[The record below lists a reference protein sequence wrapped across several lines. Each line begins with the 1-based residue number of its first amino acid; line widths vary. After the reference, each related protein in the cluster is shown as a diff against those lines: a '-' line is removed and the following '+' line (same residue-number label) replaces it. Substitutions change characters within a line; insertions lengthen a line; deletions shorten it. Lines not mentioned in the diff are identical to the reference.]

1 MRAYLKKFVLKKHRQ
16 TIFLFLLLALGF
28 LVRVFFVPYWVKING
43 DMLLFADWGEKFWE
57 YGSQGFYFYKQWY
70 YAPPNYPPL
79 ISLIYAGAFWLFEHK
94 YVLAQIHNTIK
105 VIPAAFIIYFYEHGY
120 ILLLKL
126 PAILADLGLSFVI
139 YKLLSKFTKDRKK
152 AMIGMCFY
160 LFNPVT
166 IFLSGVWGQTDSL
179 IAFFAL
185 LSFILLVAKKT
196 TFSIPLYFISLYIK
210 PNWVFFIPFYIFLL
224 FIQRPKFREVLVGG
238 LLTLFVFIV
247 GTWPFAGNNVLGFG
261 FWLLKNR
268 ILATA
273 MVVDKVSISA
283 FNFYTTLFTIDKS
296 PGTLPILG
304 IPAKILGLILFSFI
318 NLAVFSYVLK
328 RKDRLLATLV
338 GLFTIGLGNF
348 LFLTGMLERYFF
360 PAFVP
365 MIVVMFTKPKAFIW
379 GVLINIVVFAN
390 LVFSFFRRSTDE
402 IANLFTN
409 NNFLLIKALSAVNVA
424 SFLLFLKNLKPGRVK
439 I

>member
-1 MRAYLKKFVLKKHRQ
+1 MTRAYFKKHRQ
-16 TIFLFLLLALGF
+16 AIFLFLLLAFGF
-28 LVRVFFVPYWVKING
+28 LARVFFVPYWIKING
-43 DMLLFADWGEKFWE
+43 DLLLYMDWGEKFWE
-57 YGSQGFYFYKQWY
+57 YGSQSFYFYKQWY

-79 ISLIYAGAFWLFEHK
+79 ISLIYGGAFWLFEHK

-126 PAILADLGLSFVI
+126 PAILADLGLSLVI
-139 YKLLSKFTKDRKK
+139 YKLLEKFTKDRKK
-152 AMIGMCFY
+152 AVVGMCFY

-179 IAFFAL
+179 VAFFAL
-185 LSFILLVAKKT
+185 LSFILLVTKKT
-196 TFSIPLYFISLYIK
+196 ALSMPLYFISLYIK
-210 PNWVFFIPFYIFLL
+210 PNWVFFIPFYLFLL
-224 FIQRPKFREVLVGG
+224 FIQRPKIREIFLGG
-238 LLTLFVFIV
+238 LLTLFIFIV
-247 GTWPFAGNNVLGFG
+247 GTRPFAGDNVFG
-261 FWLLKNR
+261 FALWLLKNR

-273 MVVDKVSISA
+273 MVADKVSISA
-283 FNFYTTLFTIDKS
+283 FNFYTTLFTIDKN
-296 PGTLPILG
+296 PGSSPILG
-304 IPAKILGLILFSFI
+304 IPAKILGLALFSFI

-328 RKDRLLATLV
+328 QKNRLFAVLV
-338 GLFTIGLGNF
+338 GLFTIGFGSF

-365 MIVVMFTKPKAFIW
+365 MILIMFTKPKAFIW

-390 LVFSFFRRSTDE
+390 LIFAFFRRSTDE

-409 NNFLLIKALSAVNVA
+409 NNFLLIKVLSAVNLA
-424 SFLLFLKNLKPGRVK
+424 GFFLFLKNPRPGRVK